1 MKKVVRTLLVAVV
14 LLTAMPMV
22 TVEAETRVETPVT
35 AAGGLEGFITRLY
48 VKVLERNPDKGGLNY
63 WINQVN
69 SGKQTVYSVA
79 TDGFFHSNEYLN
91 KKTANGTF
99 VKTLYRT
106 FLDREAEAG
115 GYNYWMN
122 KLQNGESRDSVI
134 KGFADSNEFA
144 NIMKTFGVGG
154 NSVSTTTN
162 ATTATTTTIAAKTT
176 ATVKEG
182 NAGKVEIYRGGKVV
196 YSMSLATGE
205 NSHWQSIVDG
215 KSTALFANFMDK
227 DMIADHAADG
237 LKAMK
242 ECLSGDKLVI
252 TKNGKTTTYKMTTK
266 YTNAVNTGSGIKVGN
281 KYADEMNDGDLF
293 AYCCNDSKGVSVSV
307 TFWKKQ

>member
-1 MKKVVRTLLVAVV
+1 MKCMKKVVRTLLVAVV

-35 AAGGLEGFITRLY
+35 AEGGLQGFVTRLY

-63 WINQVN
+63 WMTQI
-69 SGKQTVYSVA
+69 STGKQTVYQVS

-99 VKTLYRT
+99 VKTLYRA
-106 FLDREAEAG
+106 FMDRESDAG
-115 GYNYWMN
+115 GYKYWMN
-122 KLQNGESRDSVI
+122 KLQAGTSRDEVI
-134 KGFADSNEFA
+134 SGFANSTEFK
-144 NIMKTFGVGG
+144 NIMKTFGVDG
-154 NSVSTTTN
+154 NNVTSAK
-162 ATTATTTTIAAKTT
+162 ATTATTSTPKTSAA
-176 ATVKEG
+176 VKEG
-182 NAGKVEIYRGGKVV
+182 NAGKVQIYRGSKVV
-196 YSMSLATGE
+196 YEMSLATGK
-205 NSHWQSIVDG
+205 NSQWQSIVDG
-215 KSTALFANFMDK
+215 KSTALFANFMGK

-242 ECLSGDKLVI
+242 ECVKGDKLVI

-266 YTNAVNTGSGIKVGN
+266 YTNATNTGSGIKVGN
-281 KYADEMNDGDLF
+281 QYADEMNDGDLF
-293 AYCCNDSKGVSVSV
+293 AYCCNDSKGVSVTV